1 MTNHPVEATRPSS
14 RNAGV
19 EVKPRSEQVYAM
31 ILDDRANAEPSCIE
45 RCLYHCSPKKRAPSG
60 IADVP
65 EIANLSSVLFQDGDH
80 STANTAMTLKWAVF
94 DKEKRVA
101 DLKAYGGFGGEVSLS
116 VLGLQRKVQHG
127 SA

>member
-80 STANTAMTLKWAVF
+80 STANTAMTLKWA
-94 DKEKRVA
+94 
-101 DLKAYGGFGGEVSLS
+101 
-116 VLGLQRKVQHG
+116 RKIE
-127 SA
+127 